1 MYGDFLIE
9 SSTILDNK
17 NIAVLGTNF
26 LEVAM
31 QWDKIAEDL
40 WQLSLRGNVSLLQK
54 MSKEIMDIYYQEK
67 NLYQSLQKNFNERR
81 IFLWFA

>member
-40 WQLSLRGNVSLLQK
+40 W
-54 MSKEIMDIYYQEK
+54 
-67 NLYQSLQKNFNERR
+67 
-81 IFLWFA
+81 